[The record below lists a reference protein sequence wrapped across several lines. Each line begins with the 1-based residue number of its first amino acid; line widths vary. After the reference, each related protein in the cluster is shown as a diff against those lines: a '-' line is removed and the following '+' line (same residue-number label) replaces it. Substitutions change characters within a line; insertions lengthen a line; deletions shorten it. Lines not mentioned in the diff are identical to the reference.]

1 MNFKQCISR
10 AFDRAGF
17 AQGAQQAAYQRGL
30 ACPEIAFEPDYK
42 ARRKALALRQP
53 RSESQRSGFVGQGK
67 FRR

>member
-17 AQGAQQAAYQRGL
+17 AQGAQQAAYQRGF
-30 ACPEIAFEPDYK
+30 ACSEIAFEPDHK
-42 ARRKALALRQP
+42 AWRKALALRKP
-53 RSESQRSGFVGQGK
+53 PPESQRSGFVAQGK